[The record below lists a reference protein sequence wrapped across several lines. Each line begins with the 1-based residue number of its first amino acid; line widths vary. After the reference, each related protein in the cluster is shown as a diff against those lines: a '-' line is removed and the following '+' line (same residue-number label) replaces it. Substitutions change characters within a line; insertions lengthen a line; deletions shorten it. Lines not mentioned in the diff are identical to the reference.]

1 MKVPVVVLN
10 MHYSGL
16 GIARSLGP
24 HGVPVYG
31 LSSDPDFPGNFSRY
45 CQFRL
50 SPDSL
55 HEPER
60 LRDFLM
66 DFAGTL
72 DARPILLPTRDHDIE
87 FLVTHRE
94 VLEQRFTIPLAS
106 REVIEQATNKDKCLA
121 LAADCGIPVPR
132 SHTIGSL
139 AEFEALPGG
148 LTFPVIVKPLYA
160 RHWRRPGIWETV
172 GHQKAALLESA
183 EELSRFYRAIEPTAP
198 LATIQEYIPGPDSSL
213 VIFGSYCRPGGE
225 VRAYFTG
232 RKLLQDPPLKG
243 TGLIVEGV
251 PIPEI
256 VPHEQGIAQGA
267 RLLGHL
273 RDRVQDPRADRR
285 RLPDRDQSPALG
297 PALPR
302 HRLRREPEPRAVPR
316 SHRARPARPRGRRRS
331 LVLPGSSLEPC
342 AGSPSGT
349 CCSTRC
355 AAAPSACGALAR
367 PAQRA
372 RNPDV
377 LGPQQRR
384 SRPGPKTVP
393 EHDSRAGADR
403 AAVVRLESRV
413 LRPSLVARHP
423 DCS

>member
-256 VPHEQGIAQGA
+256 VPQSKA
-267 RLLGHL
+267 LL
-273 RDRVQDPRADRR
+273 R
-285 RLPDRDQSPALG
+285 ALG
-297 PALPR
+297 FSGISEIEFKIHERTGVAYLIEINPR
-302 HRLRREPEPRAVPR
+302 HWDQHYLGTACGVNLSLEQYLDLTEPGRLGLAEDVEPRAPR
-316 SHRARPARPRGRRRS
+316 QQPGAVRWIAERDLLFYALRGLRHRRAGLSQDLRNARGTRTFSVHSSDDPGPGRRQFRNTIRELAQIARP
-331 LVLPGSSLEPC
+331 SS
-342 AGSPSGT
+342 G
-349 CCSTRC
+349 
-355 AAAPSACGALAR
+355 
-367 PAQRA
+367 
-372 RNPDV
+372 
-377 LGPQQRR
+377 
-384 SRPGPKTVP
+384 
-393 EHDSRAGADR
+393 
-403 AAVVRLESRV
+403 
-413 LRPSLVARHP
+413 
-423 DCS
+423 